1 MKLMEAFSHLI
12 QLLSF
17 HASNCFV
24 RYKFSAI
31 SDSGFSSLSSFVIVV
46 LIVVIDQKEE
56 LGSGVTDGLN
66 VVVGLNVEEG
76 GNVTVGKNVGDKVI
90 VAGALGGGSG
100 REQQLSPVQEGESS
114 HRGLGVGG
122 GVGLNVGGGIGLSV
136 GGGVDDLCEGL

>member
-1 MKLMEAFSHLI
+1 MKMMKAFSSHSASLVSCK
-12 QLLSF
+12 QLFRSVQVQCNF
-17 HASNCFV
+17 
-24 RYKFSAI
+24 
-31 SDSGFSSLSSFVIVV
+31 DSGFSSLSSFVIVV